1 MLGKKNADTKMST
14 LIGAGAELTG
24 DFTLDGS
31 ARIDGKIG
39 GNVTVT
45 GNLILGAGS
54 IVTGD
59 VQAASVLIGGE
70 ETGNITAP
78 EKAELTASAKVLGDI
93 ATKVIVI
100 DEHAVFQGKIDM
112 NQTVPDRKGKARTAK
127 AVRAGRKSAKAAIA
141 EALKEVEE
149 EEKRENDVKRVEDT
163 WWYLLINEHGYQ
175 MERNNSYS
183 GSTVCHTGYEKADY
197 SDRSFVTRMDNLGNP
212 DVLLVF
218 GGTNDSWA
226 KAPIGSYQYADWTKA
241 DLYSF
246 RPAFCRLMDYLTKRY
261 PDTRIYNITNTEL
274 SEDVINSMDEICRH
288 YGVTNIRLRDIDKQW
303 GHPSIKGMKSI
314 CEQVWDKIGKQ
325 D

>member
-70 ETGNITAP
+70 VTGNITAP
-78 EKAELTASAKVLGDI
+78 E
-93 ATKVIVI
+93 
-100 DEHAVFQGKIDM
+100 
-112 NQTVPDRKGKARTAK
+112 K

-149 EEKRENDVKRVEDT
+149 EEKRENQKTSQTAETVEKT
-163 WWYLLINEHGYQ
+163 E
-175 MERNNSYS
+175 
-183 GSTVCHTGYEKADY
+183 T
-197 SDRSFVTRMDNLGNP
+197 
-212 DVLLVF
+212 
-218 GGTNDSWA
+218 
-226 KAPIGSYQYADWTKA
+226 
-241 DLYSF
+241 
-246 RPAFCRLMDYLTKRY
+246 PAAET
-261 PDTRIYNITNTEL
+261 TAANT
-274 SEDVINSMDEICRH
+274 SEA
-288 YGVTNIRLRDIDKQW
+288 
-303 GHPSIKGMKSI
+303 
-314 CEQVWDKIGKQ
+314 
-325 D
+325 

>member
-70 ETGNITAP
+70 VTGNITAP

-127 AVRAGRKSAKAAIA
+127 AVRAGPQECQGSHRRSSEGSGRGRKERKS
-141 EALKEVEE
+141 
-149 EEKRENDVKRVEDT
+149 EDFT
-163 WWYLLINEHGYQ
+163 DSRDGGEDRNSSCG
-175 MERNNSYS
+175 NNSSQY
-183 GSTVCHTGYEKADY
+183 K
-197 SDRSFVTRMDNLGNP
+197 RSIR
-212 DVLLVF
+212 
-218 GGTNDSWA
+218 
-226 KAPIGSYQYADWTKA
+226 
-241 DLYSF
+241 
-246 RPAFCRLMDYLTKRY
+246 
-261 PDTRIYNITNTEL
+261 RI
-274 SEDVINSMDEICRH
+274 
-288 YGVTNIRLRDIDKQW
+288 K
-303 GHPSIKGMKSI
+303 
-314 CEQVWDKIGKQ
+314 DKIKTGAPFLSAPVFIH
-325 D
+325 

>member
-39 GNVTVT
+39 GNVT

-70 ETGNITAP
+70 VTGNITAP

-149 EEKRENDVKRVEDT
+149 EEKRENQKTSQTAETVEKT
-163 WWYLLINEHGYQ
+163 E
-175 MERNNSYS
+175 
-183 GSTVCHTGYEKADY
+183 T
-197 SDRSFVTRMDNLGNP
+197 
-212 DVLLVF
+212 
-218 GGTNDSWA
+218 
-226 KAPIGSYQYADWTKA
+226 
-241 DLYSF
+241 
-246 RPAFCRLMDYLTKRY
+246 PAAET
-261 PDTRIYNITNTEL
+261 TAANT
-274 SEDVINSMDEICRH
+274 SEA
-288 YGVTNIRLRDIDKQW
+288 
-303 GHPSIKGMKSI
+303 
-314 CEQVWDKIGKQ
+314 
-325 D
+325 

>member
-39 GNVTVT
+39 GEV
-45 GNLILGAGS
+45 
-54 IVTGD
+54 
-59 VQAASVLIGGE
+59 
-70 ETGNITAP
+70 TGNITAP

-149 EEKRENDVKRVEDT
+149 EEKRENQKTSQTAETVEKT
-163 WWYLLINEHGYQ
+163 E
-175 MERNNSYS
+175 
-183 GSTVCHTGYEKADY
+183 T
-197 SDRSFVTRMDNLGNP
+197 
-212 DVLLVF
+212 
-218 GGTNDSWA
+218 
-226 KAPIGSYQYADWTKA
+226 
-241 DLYSF
+241 
-246 RPAFCRLMDYLTKRY
+246 PAAET
-261 PDTRIYNITNTEL
+261 TAANT
-274 SEDVINSMDEICRH
+274 SEA
-288 YGVTNIRLRDIDKQW
+288 
-303 GHPSIKGMKSI
+303 
-314 CEQVWDKIGKQ
+314 
-325 D
+325 

>member
-70 ETGNITAP
+70 VTGNITAP

-127 AVRAGRKSAKAAIA
+127 AVRAGRKSAK
-141 EALKEVEE
+141 
-149 EEKRENDVKRVEDT
+149 EEKRENQKTSQTAETVEKT
-163 WWYLLINEHGYQ
+163 E
-175 MERNNSYS
+175 
-183 GSTVCHTGYEKADY
+183 T
-197 SDRSFVTRMDNLGNP
+197 
-212 DVLLVF
+212 
-218 GGTNDSWA
+218 
-226 KAPIGSYQYADWTKA
+226 
-241 DLYSF
+241 
-246 RPAFCRLMDYLTKRY
+246 PAAET
-261 PDTRIYNITNTEL
+261 TAANT
-274 SEDVINSMDEICRH
+274 SEA
-288 YGVTNIRLRDIDKQW
+288 
-303 GHPSIKGMKSI
+303 
-314 CEQVWDKIGKQ
+314 
-325 D
+325 

>member
-14 LIGAGAELTG
+14 LIGAGAELIG

-70 ETGNITAP
+70 VTGNITAP

-149 EEKRENDVKRVEDT
+149 EEKRENQKTSQTAETVEKT
-163 WWYLLINEHGYQ
+163 E
-175 MERNNSYS
+175 
-183 GSTVCHTGYEKADY
+183 T
-197 SDRSFVTRMDNLGNP
+197 
-212 DVLLVF
+212 
-218 GGTNDSWA
+218 
-226 KAPIGSYQYADWTKA
+226 
-241 DLYSF
+241 
-246 RPAFCRLMDYLTKRY
+246 PAAET
-261 PDTRIYNITNTEL
+261 TAANT
-274 SEDVINSMDEICRH
+274 SEA
-288 YGVTNIRLRDIDKQW
+288 
-303 GHPSIKGMKSI
+303 
-314 CEQVWDKIGKQ
+314 
-325 D
+325 

>member
-45 GNLILGAGS
+45 GNLILGA
-54 IVTGD
+54 TGD

-70 ETGNITAP
+70 VTGNITAP

-149 EEKRENDVKRVEDT
+149 EEKRENQKTSQTAETVEKT
-163 WWYLLINEHGYQ
+163 E
-175 MERNNSYS
+175 
-183 GSTVCHTGYEKADY
+183 T
-197 SDRSFVTRMDNLGNP
+197 
-212 DVLLVF
+212 
-218 GGTNDSWA
+218 
-226 KAPIGSYQYADWTKA
+226 
-241 DLYSF
+241 
-246 RPAFCRLMDYLTKRY
+246 PAAET
-261 PDTRIYNITNTEL
+261 TAANT
-274 SEDVINSMDEICRH
+274 SEA
-288 YGVTNIRLRDIDKQW
+288 
-303 GHPSIKGMKSI
+303 
-314 CEQVWDKIGKQ
+314 
-325 D
+325 

>member
-70 ETGNITAP
+70 VTGNITAP

-141 EALKEVEE
+141 EALKER
-149 EEKRENDVKRVEDT
+149 KSGDFTDSRDGGEDR
-163 WWYLLINEHGYQ
+163 NSSCG
-175 MERNNSYS
+175 NNSSQY
-183 GSTVCHTGYEKADY
+183 K
-197 SDRSFVTRMDNLGNP
+197 RSIR
-212 DVLLVF
+212 
-218 GGTNDSWA
+218 
-226 KAPIGSYQYADWTKA
+226 
-241 DLYSF
+241 
-246 RPAFCRLMDYLTKRY
+246 
-261 PDTRIYNITNTEL
+261 RI
-274 SEDVINSMDEICRH
+274 
-288 YGVTNIRLRDIDKQW
+288 K
-303 GHPSIKGMKSI
+303 
-314 CEQVWDKIGKQ
+314 DKIKTGAPFLSAPVFIH
-325 D
+325 

>member
-70 ETGNITAP
+70 VTGNIT
-78 EKAELTASAKVLGDI
+78 EAELTASAKVLGDI

-149 EEKRENDVKRVEDT
+149 EEKRENQETSQTAETVEKT
-163 WWYLLINEHGYQ
+163 E
-175 MERNNSYS
+175 
-183 GSTVCHTGYEKADY
+183 T
-197 SDRSFVTRMDNLGNP
+197 
-212 DVLLVF
+212 
-218 GGTNDSWA
+218 
-226 KAPIGSYQYADWTKA
+226 
-241 DLYSF
+241 
-246 RPAFCRLMDYLTKRY
+246 PAAET
-261 PDTRIYNITNTEL
+261 TAANT
-274 SEDVINSMDEICRH
+274 SEA
-288 YGVTNIRLRDIDKQW
+288 
-303 GHPSIKGMKSI
+303 
-314 CEQVWDKIGKQ
+314 
-325 D
+325 